1 MEALHDLTAL
11 AQGRAIADGDLS
23 ALELTE
29 YYLDRSA
36 QLNDVVGAFAALL
49 PELALEQARSVDK
62 AAAAGLPAA
71 DAMAAIDAATPRFAA
86 FMASLAQ
93 HAARHGKRVGIA
105 SAEMPAVQ
113 IGLPAC
119 RTQVLQLANMGL

>member
-62 AAAAGLPAA
+62 ARP
-71 DAMAAIDAATPRFAA
+71 
-86 FMASLAQ
+86 
-93 HAARHGKRVGIA
+93 
-105 SAEMPAVQ
+105 
-113 IGLPAC
+113 PAC
-119 RTQVLQLANMGL
+119 PPTRRRSWAWCVR